1 MKLFVSIPQDT
12 PVMET
17 FLPSEVKAYL
27 ERRFTVEYS
36 TLERQLTEEEFCR
49 AVKEFDVV
57 MTGWGHPV
65 ITGEMLTGS
74 RVKLI
79 AHTGGS
85 VGSLIGEGVYESGVR
100 VISGNL
106 LYAESVAEGVIAYM
120 LTGLRRIPYY
130 VNEIKNGGWQGEQAY
145 SEGLL
150 DQTVGIVGL
159 GTISKILIAMLRQ
172 FRVTVKIYSS
182 HKIDEAFLR
191 ENNAVQT
198 SMEEVFSTCKIV
210 SVHSAMNEKTRGM
223 IGKAQFDLLADG
235 ALFINTARG
244 AVIREDEMIA
254 ALRERRFSAV
264 LDVYCT
270 EPLKQES
277 ELRRL
282 ENVYCMPHM
291 AGPTIDRRPY
301 ITKKLAEAI
310 QQFADGAEMELEIGQ
325 EAAKRMTVGG

>member
-1 MKLFVSIPQDT
+1 MNLFVSIPKNS

-17 FLPSEVKAYL
+17 FLPADVKAYL
-27 ERRFTVEYS
+27 ESRFEVEYS
-36 TLERQLTEEEFCR
+36 ALDRQLSEAEFSR
-49 AVKEFDVV
+49 AVKGFDAV
-57 MTGWGHPV
+57 MTGWGHPS
-65 ITGEMLTGS
+65 ITGEMLASS

-85 VGSLIGEGVYESGVR
+85 VGSLIGAGVYESGVR

-120 LTGLRRIPYY
+120 LTGLRRIPRY
-130 VNEIKNGGWQGEQAY
+130 VNEIKNGGWQGEEAY

-159 GTISKILIAMLRQ
+159 GTISKILIGLLRQ
-172 FRVTVKIYSS
+172 FRVSVKIYSS
-182 HKIDEAFLR
+182 HKIDETFLHQ
-191 ENNAVQT
+191 NNAVQA
-198 SMEEVFSTCKIV
+198 SLEEIFSTCRIV

-223 IGKAQFDLLADG
+223 IGKELFDLLQDG
-235 ALFINTARG
+235 ALFLNTARG
-244 AVIREDEMIA
+244 AVIREDEMVG
-254 ALRERRFSAV
+254 ALREGRFSAV

-270 EPLKQES
+270 EPLPQES
-277 ELRRL
+277 ELRHL
-282 ENVYCMPHM
+282 DNVYCMPHM

-301 ITKKLAEAI
+301 ITKKLADAI
-310 QQFADGAEMELEIGQ
+310 QQFAAGENPELEIGQ